1 MNKETIMRHRTLGP
15 LDVSAIGLGCMG
27 FSQAYGAQDEA
38 ASARTL
44 HRALDLGITFFDTAE
59 VYGPHRNEALLG
71 RALLGRKAVVATKF
85 GFTYRQ
91 DRHDFGEVTGT
102 DGSPANARRVAE
114 ASLKRLGREV
124 IDLYYLHRA
133 DPAVPIEDSV
143 GAMADLVAE
152 GKVRAIGLSEV
163 SADGL
168 RRAHAVH
175 PIAALQSEYSLWTR
189 EVEADGVL
197 RTCAELGIGFVPF
210 SPLGRGFLT
219 GTIASSAALE
229 PGDFRHQVPRFHPEH
244 AEANRR
250 LVAVVQQVAQARGAT
265 AAQVALAWVM
275 AQGDHIV
282 PIPGAKRIPHLEQNA
297 AAVDLVLEAAEL
309 ELLSRTFA
317 PQAVSGSRYSPTFEA
332 MTQK

>member
-1 MNKETIMRHRTLGP
+1 MRHRTLGP

-38 ASARTL
+38 ASVRTL

-71 RALLGRKAVVATKF
+71 RALKGRKAVVATKF

-163 SADGL
+163 SAETL
-168 RRAHAVH
+168 RRAHATH
-175 PIAALQSEYSLWTR
+175 PITALQSEYSLWTR
-189 EVEADGVL
+189 DVESNGVL
-197 RTCAELGIGFVPF
+197 ATCRELGVGFVPF

-219 GTIASSAALE
+219 GQVQTETL
-229 PGDFRHQVPRFHPEH
+229 GQDDFRRRLPRFQPEH
-244 AEANRR
+244 VAANRK
-250 LVAVVQQVAQARGAT
+250 LVAVVEGVAQARGVS
-265 AAQVALAWVM
+265 AAQVALAWVL
-275 AQGDHIV
+275 AQGPDIV
-282 PIPGAKRIPHLEQNA
+282 PIPGAKRIPNLEQNA
-297 AAVDLVLEAAEL
+297 AACAITLTPAERETLERA
-309 ELLSRTFA
+309 FA
-317 PQAVSGSRYSPTFEA
+317 PENVSGGRYPESFAA
-332 MTQK
+332 MAQR